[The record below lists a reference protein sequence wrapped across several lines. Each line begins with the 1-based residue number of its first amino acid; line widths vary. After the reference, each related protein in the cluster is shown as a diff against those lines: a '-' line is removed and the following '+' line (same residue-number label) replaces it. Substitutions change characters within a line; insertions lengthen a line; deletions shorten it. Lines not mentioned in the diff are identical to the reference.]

1 MRPILLPTD
10 FSDNSWNAISYAVE
24 LFIEDG
30 AIFHLLHA
38 FSPFM
43 VAPSGPIEAQA
54 LDETIF
60 RAAEENSRR
69 ELKKLENKILTA
81 YPDAKVKTHAK
92 FDFFT
97 TAIHR
102 FLEDHEIKCIVL
114 GTKGASG
121 IKEIVM
127 GSNTS
132 SLIGKVKVPILAIP
146 EQTTYVTIKNVVMC
160 TDLNVVPTEKGLEPL
175 RKLLELT
182 GAKLHVLS
190 IQKSEREL
198 NRKEKDIQNVYE
210 KLLDNAKVIFKTYP
224 NKDIESGINLYVE
237 EINADVVCAIARKHS
252 FFERLLERS
261 KSKALTNHT
270 KVPLLVVNEEFF

>member
-146 EQTTYVTIKNVVMC
+146 EQTTYVAIKNVVMC